1 MSKFVETLRLKE
13 LAEEDI
19 YFARR
24 DQERIQALPPRPG
37 KTGSLPGH
45 SRSSTG
51 RLTGPAGRSR

>member
-24 DQERIQALPPRPG
+24 DQERIQALHD
-37 KTGSLPGH
+37 K
-45 SRSSTG
+45 
-51 RLTGPAGRSR
+51 RLAVAADPEKQEACQGIREAVPEG